1 MPYQKTDI
9 RQFNAP
15 VRHDLNIPES
25 LVIIR
30 IKLTSA
36 IRQRPDFSVTAVAPH
51 VIAHTALPVQFLPVK
66 QLHLIAVFPLR
77 GEQDHACDLL
87 ARIQKHR
94 TIGILSYHGRCDLMY
109 VTVMICTL
117 LL

>member
-30 IKLTSA
+30 IKFTSA
-36 IRQRPDFSVTAVAPH
+36 IRQRPDFPVTAVASH
-51 VIAHTALPVQFLPVK
+51 IIAHTARFIQFLPIK

-77 GEQDHACDLL
+77 GEQDHACDLF
-87 ARIQKHR
+87 ARIQKDR

-109 VTVMICTL
+109 MTVMICTFVL
-117 LL
+117 